1 MAYVLPDN
9 LKQAMTITLGT
20 DRYTDL
26 ANCLD
31 DLSSLNDVF
40 LNEIDFNFDELE
52 EGLNDIVSN
61 MEDEEDIP
69 NAVIDL
75 TRSMLCDYLKSYG
88 IVFVNPDEVKL
99 YVLYNIIDVLE
110 KLYNMDNSMMDEAL
124 SDFEETLEKNDEE
137 TFASI
142 IADRSP
148 LNYTDVYELV
158 EYVSKDFFR
167 RFIKYYQKE
176 IDSRSVE
183 LSPEIVKMID
193 ELGKIDTRLLDT
205 YIIRYISKYG
215 YTPMTFDVLEDK
227 LYDVI
232 QGAEY
237 TSNADQV
244 KHPTYE
250 DIARE
255 IVMFM
260 WIATD
265 TRGKEIPLL
274 PDKISLTWADDLY
287 PEQNVNNIPGSILI
301 SNAYNKLQAIV
312 NARMGYDKQ

>member
-124 SDFEETLEKNDEE
+124 SDFEETLEKNDE
-137 TFASI
+137 
-142 IADRSP
+142 
-148 LNYTDVYELV
+148 
-158 EYVSKDFFR
+158 
-167 RFIKYYQKE
+167 
-176 IDSRSVE
+176 
-183 LSPEIVKMID
+183 
-193 ELGKIDTRLLDT
+193 
-205 YIIRYISKYG
+205 
-215 YTPMTFDVLEDK
+215 
-227 LYDVI
+227 
-232 QGAEY
+232 
-237 TSNADQV
+237 
-244 KHPTYE
+244 
-250 DIARE
+250 
-255 IVMFM
+255 
-260 WIATD
+260 
-265 TRGKEIPLL
+265 
-274 PDKISLTWADDLY
+274 
-287 PEQNVNNIPGSILI
+287 
-301 SNAYNKLQAIV
+301 
-312 NARMGYDKQ
+312 